1 MLTHSPRLVLNA
13 ELNFLSRTE
22 YQWQGNSADLKIRI
36 LAGNGNDGD
45 AGGLEVGQLVLHRL
59 AVPHSNLAE
68 IHGAAAHNDTI
79 GDLTLLAS
87 KQLAPSKGDQSEGD
101 QTGGDASTT

>member
-22 YQWQGNSADLKIRI
+22 DQRQGNSADLKIRI

-45 AGGLEVGQLVLHRL
+45 AGGLEVGQGVCHRL
-59 AVPHSNLAE
+59 AVPHPNLAKV
-68 IHGAAAHNDTI
+68 HARATQND
-79 GDLTLLAS
+79 GVVDLGLLLS
-87 KQLAPSKGDQSEGD
+87 EQLAAREGNE
-101 QTGGDASTT
+101 GGSD